1 VPALPD
7 DSSPAR
13 GSSRDDK
20 SRNDGS
26 RDGGSSHDAPDPDA
40 PEGGGSGN
48 DSSDREAS
56 ERDTSKLHT
65 LKRDISKRVVSKR
78 DTSTLDSA
86 PAGKDASSPS
96 SGGDRGEEGDAA
108 VRVGDRLT
116 YEDLQAAAHRLLS
129 ASDDTHADMA
139 ERLGV
144 APVSISKAVTEPGRK
159 FRRLQM
165 QIVETLTGLRLEIEE
180 WVVVR
185 EEPTEEGGES
195 GDE

>member
-1 VPALPD
+1 VPAPPD

-26 RDGGSSHDAPDPDA
+26 RDDGPSHDAPDPDS
-40 PEGGGSGN
+40 PEGGVSGN
-48 DSSDREAS
+48 GSSDRDAAK
-56 ERDTSKLHT
+56 RDT
-65 LKRDISKRVVSKR
+65 SKR

-180 WVVVR
+180 RVVVR
-185 EEPTEEGGES
+185 EEPAEEGGES